1 MLPAQV
7 NEINNNEEKREIS
20 WIIGATKLTKFR
32 RQHQTK
38 TIFTRSNQ

>member
-7 NEINNNEEKREIS
+7 NEIHNNEEKQEIS
-20 WIIGATKLTKFR
+20 WIIRATKLTKFI

-38 TIFTRSNQ
+38 TIFTRTNQ